1 MNLLPQLGSPWTP
14 WTTFKGGM
22 KVAFGIR
29 SNSSSSII
37 LFVAFFE
44 KASCKT
50 PCEHP
55 RVLHSKEEGKSFS
68 ADNRNSQWG
77 SCFFAVASSSTF
89 FYSNAFFESTND
101 DDEAASICKAT
112 FWSCF
117 LFSKGRKKYPIFYF
131 FELSVI
137 KRCTEYIFSLVL

>member
-1 MNLLPQLGSPWTP
+1 MNLLPQLGSPWT
-14 WTTFKGGM
+14 TFKGM

-29 SNSSSSII
+29 SNSSASII
-37 LFVAFFE
+37 LFVTFFE

-89 FYSNAFFESTND
+89 FYSNAFFESTKLQFVKQPF
-101 DDEAASICKAT
+101 EVVFFFKV
-112 FWSCF
+112 FWITCCTH
-117 LFSKGRKKYPIFYF
+117 LKKTSKRDQYT
-131 FELSVI
+131 
-137 KRCTEYIFSLVL
+137 KRRVPHARESGSRRI